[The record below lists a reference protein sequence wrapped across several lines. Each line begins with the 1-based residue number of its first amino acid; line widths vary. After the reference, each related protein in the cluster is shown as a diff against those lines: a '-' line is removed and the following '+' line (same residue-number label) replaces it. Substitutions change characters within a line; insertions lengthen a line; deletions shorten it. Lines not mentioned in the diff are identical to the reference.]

1 MADNRF
7 STPPQVFNEIAF
19 SGGLNTTA
27 GPFAVSNSESTNL
40 QNVDF
45 NIFGS
50 VLKRNGYAV
59 IGVITEQLGNG

>member
-1 MADNRF
+1 MADNPF
-7 STPPQVFNEIAF
+7 SSSPVVFNEVAF

-27 GPFAVSNSESTNL
+27 GPFAVANSESTDL

-50 VLKRNGYAV
+50 VLKRNGYV
-59 IGVITEQLGNG
+59 VLGQIT